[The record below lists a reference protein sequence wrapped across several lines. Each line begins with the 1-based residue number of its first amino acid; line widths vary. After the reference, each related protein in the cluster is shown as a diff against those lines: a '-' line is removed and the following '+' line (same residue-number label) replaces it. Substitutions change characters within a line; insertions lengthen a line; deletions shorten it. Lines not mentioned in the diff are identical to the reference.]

1 MNRSCSDHTVLFA
14 SVIFDMVKVRISN
27 CFTYLQLI
35 ESNRIMC
42 SSQTRKG
49 QGNTMPSIIS
59 HPTGRLRQGT
69 QRMTSGG
76 VFRRGRLWAKHRR
89 GQALV
94 TGKWE
99 RKPVL
104 CSPACGP
111 TYCPGKATAHC
122 QVCPSSPSLSDTN
135 ITLIHHCL
143 QILCS
148 HKTITWQISTG

>member
-49 QGNTMPSIIS
+49 QGNTMPSKIS

-76 VFRRGRLWAKHRR
+76 VFRRGRL
-89 GQALV
+89 
-94 TGKWE
+94 
-99 RKPVL
+99 
-104 CSPACGP
+104 
-111 TYCPGKATAHC
+111 
-122 QVCPSSPSLSDTN
+122 
-135 ITLIHHCL
+135 
-143 QILCS
+143 
-148 HKTITWQISTG
+148 